1 VFPAEGEIG
10 LDTDRDWALDLRP
23 RRRFDQRPQ
32 EPTTRIND
40 AIRVPQVRLI
50 GADGEQIGIKS
61 TDEALKYAWDA
72 NLDLVEV
79 APDAKPPVCRVMD
92 YSKYKYEQEQK
103 AKLARKHQS
112 TITIKE
118 IKLRP
123 KIDPHDY
130 NTKKGHVIRF
140 LKNRDKVKVTIMFRG
155 REMTHPERGRVLLLR
170 LAEEVQDLGIVE
182 SAPLQ
187 DGRNMVMMLAPHKN
201 VLAPAAGGEGSPQTE
216 QPKAETSA
224 PPPAA
229 ETPAVAEAPVV
240 ETPAPA
246 VEAPAVVEAPV
257 TEEPAKEPE
266 PAAEEPKEEPEP
278 AAEAPAE
285 KPKPPAKK
293 PAAKAP
299 AKAAAKP
306 KAPARKAAAPKT
318 AAAKSTTTKKT
329 TKKTTENESQPAA
342 TPADA
347 ET

>member
-1 VFPAEGEIG
+1 
-10 LDTDRDWALDLRP
+10 LRP

-130 NTKKGHVIRF
+130 ATKKGHVIRF

-216 QPKAETSA
+216 QPKAQTSA
-224 PPPAA
+224 TPPAA
-229 ETPAVAEAPVV
+229 ETPAV
-240 ETPAPA
+240 
-246 VEAPAVVEAPV
+246 VEAPAAETPV
-257 TEEPAKEPE
+257 AEEPIKQPE
-266 PAAEEPKEEPEP
+266 PADEEPKQ
-278 AAEAPAE
+278 AAR
-285 KPKPPAKK
+285 K

-329 TKKTTENESQPAA
+329 TKNTTENESQPAA